1 MTRLDDEAEMAGAEF
16 RDSDSVERM
25 AVNGQSALTDGPCS
39 LSEHSRTIDGHS
51 GGEGSGGRL
60 TSVPHALKCGS
71 ARTANQAARATRLSV
86 TPTRSYFKSRQDN
99 AAMCTSTQPGFDSDT
114 GLTKKRKKKK

>member
-1 MTRLDDEAEMAGAEF
+1 MAGAEC

-39 LSEHSRTIDGHS
+39 LSGHSRTTDGHS

-71 ARTANQAARATRLSV
+71 ARAANQAARATRLSV
-86 TPTRSYFKSRQDN
+86 TPTKSYFKSRQDN

-114 GLTKKRKKKK
+114 GLTKKKTK